1 MLTVIIVSWN
11 VRNLLRDCLRSLQ
24 RCAPAHEAMTVIVV
38 DNASS
43 DGTPAMVALEFPEVQ
58 LVVNQTNRGFT
69 GGNNDGLAAARSVP
83 RAADPDH
90 FVFLLNPDTI
100 VTPDALDALMTFAR
114 GRPEAGLIGPR
125 LVYGDGSPQS
135 SRRRFPTL
143 ATGIFESTWLQRLA
157 PPGLLSRY
165 FVRDAP
171 EDQPCDVDWV
181 VGAAMLARWRAI
193 DQVGGLDETNF
204 FMYSEETDWCRRM
217 KAQGWAVVWYPGAT
231 IIHFEAKSSD
241 KVSGLRTLRFNT
253 SRVRYFAKHHGR
265 AAAELLRAVLMAG
278 FTAQL
283 VVEAAKWLLGH
294 KRAMRAERIRAYA
307 QVIRSGLA

>member
-1 MLTVIIVSWN
+1 MLTVVIVSWN
-11 VRNLLRDCLRSLQ
+11 VKDLLRDCLRSLLQ
-24 RCAPAHEAMTVIVV
+24 YAPAREAMIVFVV

-43 DGTPAMVALEFPEVQ
+43 DGTQAMVTAEFPEVRFIA
-58 LVVNQTNRGFT
+58 NATNRGFT
-69 GGNNDGLAAARSVP
+69 GGNNDGLAAARSVIG
-83 RAADPDH
+83 AADADD
-90 FVFLLNPDTI
+90 FALLLNPDTI
-100 VTPDALDALMTFAR
+100 VTPGALDALVTFAR
-114 GRPEAGLIGPR
+114 GRPEAGLVGPR

-157 PPGLLSRY
+157 PRGLLNHF

-193 DQVGGLDETNF
+193 NQVGGLDETNF

-217 KAQGWAVVWYPGAT
+217 KARGWAVVWYPDAT

-265 AAAELLRAVLMAG
+265 AAAELVRAVLMAG
-278 FTAQL
+278 FVAQL
-283 VVEAAKWLLGH
+283 VLEAGKWLLGH
-294 KRAMRAERIRAYA
+294 KRAIRAERIRAYA